1 MNLAILDR
9 AQLEA
14 IVLDPP
20 ASALQQLTC
29 SDASIADY
37 IPPPATPRQV
47 RLRHALAAAHELLTR
62 VAAEAVKG
70 RSMITDP
77 SAIKSFLRVY
87 FAGAERESF
96 VVIYLD
102 AMHRVIEAEEP
113 FAGTLTQT
121 SVYPREIV
129 KRALHFNAAA
139 VCLSHVHPS
148 GSTEP
153 SRADEHLTCAVRQA
167 LALVDVRVLD
177 HIIVAANGS
186 SLTSM
191 AERGLV

>member
-1 MNLAILDR
+1 MNLTLLDR
-9 AQLEA
+9 SQLEA
-14 IVLDPP
+14 ILLDP
-20 ASALQQLTC
+20 SAVVPQQLTC
-29 SDASIADY
+29 SDRSVADY
-37 IPPPATPRQV
+37 ITAPAAV
-47 RLRHALAAAHELLTR
+47 REARVRHVLAAAHELLTR
-62 VAAEAVKG
+62 IAADAVKG
-70 RSMITDP
+70 RSIITDP
-77 SAIKSFLRVY
+77 SAVKNFLRVF

-102 AMHRVIEAEEP
+102 ATHRVIEAEEP

-129 KRALHFNAAA
+129 RRALHYNAAA

-148 GSTEP
+148 GNAEP
-153 SRADEHLTCAVRQA
+153 SLADQHLTHTIRQA

-177 HIIVAANGS
+177 HLVVAANGS
-186 SLTSM
+186 AITSM